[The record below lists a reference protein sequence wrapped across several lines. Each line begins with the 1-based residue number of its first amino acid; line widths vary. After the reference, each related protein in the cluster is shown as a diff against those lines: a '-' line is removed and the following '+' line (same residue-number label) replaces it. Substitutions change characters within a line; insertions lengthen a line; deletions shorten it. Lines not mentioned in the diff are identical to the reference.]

1 MEEKYRS
8 IKKSNPAF
16 AKRLGSLVGGH
27 ELLLAAGFTI
37 TTKNDDNDGKEI
49 EYYTLVPSETAWP
62 TLVKAKEE
70 VGKLLLSENQT
81 STASSI
87 PAAAGSGSGL
97 GSGGWDGTGIPPS
110 TVTGGLGAPGSGLPS
125 FGSGMGGQQ
134 PDMAQMQSM
143 LSDPNMMQRVMG
155 MANVSI
161 MYMLCVGI

>member
-37 TTKNDDNDGKEI
+37 TTKNEDGKEI

-70 VGKLLLSENQT
+70 LNKLLLSENQT
-81 STASSI
+81 SASTI
-87 PAAAGSGSGL
+87 PAAAAAGSGL
-97 GSGGWDGTGIPPS
+97 GSGWDGTGIPPS

-125 FGSGMGGQQ
+125 FGGSGMGMGGQQ

-143 LSDPNMMQRVMG
+143 LSDPNMMQRVMS
-155 MANVSI
+155 MANVSFN
-161 MYMLCVGI
+161 M

>member
-16 AKRLGSLVGGH
+16 AKRLGSLNGGH

-37 TTKNDDNDGKEI
+37 TTKEDT

-70 VGKLLLSENQT
+70 VGKLLLSESSSSQMSAT
-81 STASSI
+81 SI
-87 PAAAGSGSGL
+87 PAATGSGL
-97 GSGGWDGTGIPPS
+97 GGSGGWDGTGIPPS

-143 LSDPNMMQRVMG
+143 LSDPNMMQRVMS
-155 MANVSI
+155 MANVSF
-161 MYMLCVGI
+161 MY

>member
-16 AKRLGSLVGGH
+16 SKRLGSLDGGH
-27 ELLLAAGFTI
+27 DLLVAAGFTI
-37 TTKNDDNDGKEI
+37 TTKEDDGKEI

-70 VGKLLLSENQT
+70 VNKLLLSNNQT
-81 STASSI
+81 SATSTT
-87 PAAAGSGSGL
+87 AAARNSGGGL
-97 GSGGWDGTGIPPS
+97 GGWDGTGIPPS

-125 FGSGMGGQQ
+125 FSGMGGGQQ

-143 LSDPNMMQRVMG
+143 LSDPNMMQRVMS
-155 MANVSI
+155 MANVSF
-161 MYMLCVGI
+161 MYCVVYVCT

>member
-37 TTKNDDNDGKEI
+37 TTKEEDNI

-70 VGKLLLSENQT
+70 VNKLLLSENQT
-81 STASSI
+81 SATSI
-87 PAAAGSGSGL
+87 PAAAAGSGGGL
-97 GSGGWDGTGIPPS
+97 GGGWDGTGIPPS

-125 FGSGMGGQQ
+125 FGGLEGQQ

-155 MANVSI
+155 MANVSFN
-161 MYMLCVGI
+161 M

>member
-16 AKRLGSLVGGH
+16 SKRLGSLSGGH
-27 ELLLAAGFTI
+27 ELLVAAGFTI
-37 TTKNDDNDGKEI
+37 TTKEEDSI

-70 VGKLLLSENQT
+70 VNKLLLSENQT
-81 STASSI
+81 GATSI
-87 PAAAGSGSGL
+87 PAAAGSSGGGL
-97 GSGGWDGTGIPPS
+97 GGGWDGTGIPPS

-125 FGSGMGGQQ
+125 FGSGMGGQ

-143 LSDPNMMQRVMG
+143 LSDPNMMQRVMS
-155 MANVSI
+155 MANVSTI
-161 MYMLCVGI
+161 LCVG

>member
-16 AKRLGSLVGGH
+16 SKRLGSLVGGH

-37 TTKNDDNDGKEI
+37 TTKKDDNDGKEI

-81 STASSI
+81 SATSSI

-125 FGSGMGGQQ
+125 FGSGMGMGGGQQ

-143 LSDPNMMQRVMG
+143 LSDPNMMQRVMS
-155 MANVSI
+155 MANVSFMCI
-161 MYMLCVGI
+161 E

>member
-27 ELLLAAGFTI
+27 ELLVAAGFTI
-37 TTKNDDNDGKEI
+37 TTKEEDNI

-70 VGKLLLSENQT
+70 VNKLLLSESNNQM
-81 STASSI
+81 SVSSI
-87 PAAAGSGSGL
+87 PAASSSGGL

-125 FGSGMGGQQ
+125 FGGLEGQQ

-143 LSDPNMMQRVMG
+143 LSDPNMMQRVMS
-155 MANVSI
+155 MANVSFN
-161 MYMLCVGI
+161 M

>member
-27 ELLLAAGFTI
+27 DLLVAAGFTI
-37 TTKNDDNDGKEI
+37 TTKDNI

-81 STASSI
+81 SATSTTAATS
-87 PAAAGSGSGL
+87 SGSGL
-97 GSGGWDGTGIPPS
+97 GGGWDGTGIPPT

-125 FGSGMGGQQ
+125 FGGGMGGGQ

-143 LSDPNMMQRVMG
+143 LSDPNMMQRVMS
-155 MANVSI
+155 MANVS
-161 MYMLCVGI
+161 L